1 MAIRGRKPTPT
12 PLKILRGTRA
22 DRIPKAEPHAPAGR
36 PKPPAH
42 LDKVAR
48 AEWRRMVPILEKL
61 GVLTQAEGGALAVY
75 CVAYSR
81 WVTACEAID
90 AEAEVA
96 AEAMAERMGRVLDEG
111 RKATDPRIVA
121 ATGLL
126 ESTGQGGSK
135 VSPLVLVAQQAE
147 AQMMRALAEFG
158 CTPSSR
164 SRVKVQGEEKRD
176 ALGEFL
182 SRKGQA

>member
-1 MAIRGRKPTPT
+1 MARPGRKPAPT
-12 PLKILRGTRA
+12 PLKILRGTRS
-22 DRIPKAEPHAPAGR
+22 DRVAKAEPRAPSGR

-48 AEWRRMVPILEKL
+48 AEWRRLVPILERM

-81 WVTACEAID
+81 WVTACRAI
-90 AEAEVA
+90 EAESEAA
-96 AEAMAERMGRVLDEG
+96 AESLGRFFGDDEG
-111 RKATDPRIVA
+111 RPAKDPRIVA

-126 ESTGQGGSK
+126 ESTGLGGTK
-135 VSPLVLVAQQAE
+135 VSPLVHICQQAE
-147 AQMMRALAEFG
+147 AEMLRTLAEFG

-164 SRVKVQGEEKRD
+164 SRVKAQGEEQAD

-182 SRKGQA
+182 KRKGRA